1 METETETDANDTLYQ
16 LSYTPDGGSADG
28 GVRGGPCPMPST
40 AWTESKA
47 ASTSYR
53 RARAA
58 TCTCFTQLGPADLD
72 PNTSPR
78 T

>member
-1 METETETDANDTLYQ
+1 
-16 LSYTPDGGSADG
+16 
-28 GVRGGPCPMPST
+28 MPST